1 MRHDASQV
9 ASNPARSQRRA
20 ERVEELVDRPGF
32 SLPLRNALA
41 ELVIAALEDDDA
53 AQALVWL
60 ETSTDDPPPAA
71 AARLTA
77 VHLIDPGERR
87 LLAVHAPH
95 ALRVSDHVGR
105 ALRAM
110 AAFRQQPAAWE
121 PLARAIQHAVAL
133 WNEQLFF
140 EVHEVLEAVWRTATG
155 DVRQGLQGVIQ
166 IAVAFHHLAH
176 GNQRGARS
184 LLVEGRA
191 RVASVP
197 ADALPGL
204 DLPALLQATAPLAA
218 ALASGQRP
226 VAPPPRIVSR

>member
-1 MRHDASQV
+1 
-9 ASNPARSQRRA
+9 
-20 ERVEELVDRPGF
+20 VDRPAF

-41 ELVIAALEDDDA
+41 ELVIAALDDDDA
-53 AQALVWL
+53 ARALVWL
-60 ETSTDDPPPAA
+60 ETSTGDVPPAA
-71 AARLTA
+71 AARLAA

-87 LLAVHAPH
+87 LLAVHAAH
-95 ALRVSDHVGR
+95 ASRVGDHAGR
-105 ALRAM
+105 ALRAR
-110 AAFRQQPAAWE
+110 AAFRQQPAASDT
-121 PLARAIQHAVAL
+121 LARAIRHAVAL

-184 LLVEGRA
+184 LLLEGRA

-197 ADALPGL
+197 ADVLPAL
-204 DLPALLQATAPLAA
+204 DLPALLQATAPVEA
-218 ALASGQRP
+218 ALASGQHP
-226 VAPPPRIVSR
+226 DAPPPRVISR

>member
-1 MRHDASQV
+1 M
-9 ASNPARSQRRA
+9 
-20 ERVEELVDRPGF
+20 DRPAF

-41 ELVIAALEDDDA
+41 ELAIAALEDDDA

-60 ETSTDDPPPAA
+60 ETSTGDLSPAA
-71 AARLTA
+71 AARLAA

-95 ALRVSDHVGR
+95 ASRVGDHVAR

-110 AAFRQQPAAWE
+110 AAFRQQPAASGA
-121 PLARAIQHAVAL
+121 LTRAIQHALAL

-140 EVHEVLEAVWRTATG
+140 EVHEVLEAVWRTTTG
-155 DVRQGLQGVIQ
+155 DIRQGLQGVIQ

-184 LLVEGRA
+184 LLVEGRT

-197 ADALPGL
+197 ADVLHGL
-204 DLPALLQATAPLAA
+204 DLLALLQATAPLEA

-226 VAPPPRIVSR
+226 AAPPPRLLSR